1 MREVKA
7 LFRPQRLE
15 QVLAALR
22 EIAGLPGVTVS
33 KVHGYSG
40 SHQPS
45 DPLPPV
51 EKVQTD
57 FMKLE
62 TIVPDALVERVVAA
76 IGRAGHTGRGGDG
89 IVFAVP
95 VEQFVRI
102 RDMGKVDTAR
112 STDDD
117 EAGTPFARNQ
127 T

>member
-7 LFRPQRLE
+7 LFRPQRLD

-40 SHQPS
+40 SHQTG
-45 DPLPPV
+45 DPWPPV
-51 EKVQTD
+51 ENVQTD

-76 IGRAGHTGRGGDG
+76 IGQAGHTGRGGDG
-89 IVFAVP
+89 IVFVVP

-102 RDMGKVDTAR
+102 R
-112 STDDD
+112 
-117 EAGTPFARNQ
+117 EAGGTDSTA
-127 T
+127 